1 MPISRQLALLGVL
14 AALNS
19 VVRLMGAGVAGI
31 ETAFVLI
38 ILSGYAFGPRFG
50 FLLATLSM
58 LTSAF
63 MSGGVG
69 PWLLFQI
76 LAAALVGLGA
86 GWLPQIKRL
95 ALKLATLSV
104 YAIVA
109 SYFYGALVTFWT
121 WPLFTGPDTAISYL
135 DEGSLTENALRFIKF
150 QLVSGGLIWD
160 TGRAITT
167 VALIL
172 MTGKALLAVLSRATT
187 FVEYHVAPREESQ
200 PPAVT

>member
-1 MPISRQLALLGVL
+1 MPISRKLALLGVL

-19 VVRLMGAGVAGI
+19 VMRLMGAGVAGI

-38 ILSGYAFGPRFG
+38 ILSGYVFGARFG

-58 LTSAF
+58 LTSAL

-69 PWLLFQI
+69 PWLLFQV
-76 LAAALVGLGA
+76 LAAALIGLGA
-86 GWLPQIKRL
+86 GWLPKPKLIG
-95 ALKLATLSV
+95 LKLAILSV
-104 YAIVA
+104 YAVFA
-109 SYFYGALVTFWT
+109 SYLYGALVTFWT
-121 WPLFTGPDTAISYL
+121 WPLFTGPGTAISYL
-135 DEGSLTENALRFIKF
+135 EGGSITENASRFIQF

-172 MTGKALLAVLSRATT
+172 ITGKALLAVLARATAT
-187 FVEYHVAPREESQ
+187 VEYRTSHQ
-200 PPAVT
+200 Q

>member
-38 ILSGYAFGPRFG
+38 ILSGYVFGARFG

-58 LTSAF
+58 LTSAL

-69 PWLLFQI
+69 PWLLFQV
-76 LAAALVGLGA
+76 LAAALIGLGA
-86 GWLPQIKRL
+86 GWLPKPKRL
-95 ALKLATLSV
+95 ALKLTTLSV
-104 YAIVA
+104 YAVVA

-121 WPLFTGPDTAISYL
+121 WPLFIGPGTAISYL
-135 DEGSLTENALRFIKF
+135 EGGNVTENALRFIQF
-150 QLVSGGLIWD
+150 QLISGGLIWD

-172 MTGKALLAVLSRATT
+172 IAGKALLAVLKRATT
-187 FVEYHVAPREESQ
+187 TVDYRLTAGQ
-200 PPAVT
+200 

>member
-1 MPISRQLALLGVL
+1 MPPSRQLALLGVL

-38 ILSGYAFGPRFG
+38 ILSGYAFGARFG

-58 LTSAF
+58 LTSAL

-69 PWLLFQI
+69 PWLPFQV
-76 LAAALVGLGA
+76 LAAAVIGLGA
-86 GWLPQIKRL
+86 GWLPKPKRL
-95 ALKLATLSV
+95 TVTLGVLSV
-104 YAIVA
+104 YAVIA
-109 SYFYGALVTFWT
+109 SYLYGAFVTFWT
-121 WPLFTGPDTAISYL
+121 WPLFTGPGTSISYI
-135 DEGSLTENALRFIKF
+135 EGGSLPENALRFVQF

-172 MTGKALLAVLSRATT
+172 ITGKALLAVLKRATT
-187 FVEYHVAPREESQ
+187 TVDYRLATRQ
-200 PPAVT
+200 

>member
-1 MPISRQLALLGVL
+1 MPLSRQLALLGVL

-38 ILSGYAFGPRFG
+38 ILAGYVFGARFG

-58 LTSAF
+58 LTSAL

-69 PWLLFQI
+69 PWLLFQV
-76 LAAALVGLGA
+76 LAAALIGLGA
-86 GWLPQIKRL
+86 GWLPKPKSLGI
-95 ALKLATLSV
+95 KLAILSV
-104 YAIVA
+104 YAVIA
-109 SYFYGALVTFWT
+109 SYLYGALVTFWT
-121 WPLFTGPDTAISYL
+121 WPLFTGPGTAISYL
-135 DEGSLTENALRFIKF
+135 EGGSFTENALRFLQF

-172 MTGKALLAVLSRATT
+172 ITGKTLLTTLNRATNRAI
-187 FVEYHVAPREESQ
+187 FKIV
-200 PPAVT
+200 

>member
-1 MPISRQLALLGVL
+1 MPLSRQLALLGVL

-38 ILSGYAFGPRFG
+38 ILSGYVFGARFG

-58 LTSAF
+58 FTSAL

-69 PWLLFQI
+69 PWLLFQV
-76 LAAALVGLGA
+76 LAASLIGLGA
-86 GWLPQIKRL
+86 GFLPKPKSL
-95 ALKLATLSV
+95 GFKLAILSV
-104 YAIVA
+104 YAVIA
-109 SYFYGALVTFWT
+109 SYLYGALVTFWT
-121 WPLFTGPDTAISYL
+121 WPLFTGPGTAISYL
-135 DEGSLTENALRFIKF
+135 EGGSFTENALRFLHF

-172 MTGKALLAVLSRATT
+172 ITGQALLAVLKRATT
-187 FVEYHVAPREESQ
+187 IVDYRLTARR
-200 PPAVT
+200 

>member
-1 MPISRQLALLGVL
+1 MPLSRQLALLGVL

-38 ILSGYAFGPRFG
+38 ILSGYVFGARFG

-58 LTSAF
+58 LTSALL
-63 MSGGVG
+63 SGGVG
-69 PWLLFQI
+69 PWLLFQV
-76 LAAALVGLGA
+76 LAAALIGLGA
-86 GWLPQIKRL
+86 GWLPKPKSLGI
-95 ALKLATLSV
+95 KLAILSV
-104 YAIVA
+104 YAVIA
-109 SYFYGALVTFWT
+109 SYLYGALVTFWT
-121 WPLFTGPDTAISYL
+121 WPLFTGPGTAISYL
-135 DEGSLTENALRFIKF
+135 EGGSFTENALRFLQF

-172 MTGKALLAVLSRATT
+172 ITGKTLLTTLNRATNRAI
-187 FVEYHVAPREESQ
+187 FKIV
-200 PPAVT
+200 

>member
-1 MPISRQLALLGVL
+1 MPLSRQLALLGVL

-38 ILSGYAFGPRFG
+38 ILSGYVFGARFG

-58 LTSAF
+58 LTSAL

-69 PWLLFQI
+69 PWLLFQV
-76 LAAALVGLGA
+76 LAAALIGLGA
-86 GWLPQIKRL
+86 GWLPKPKSLGI
-95 ALKLATLSV
+95 KLAILSV
-104 YAIVA
+104 YAVIA
-109 SYFYGALVTFWT
+109 SYLYGALVTFWT
-121 WPLFTGPDTAISYL
+121 WPLFTGPGTAISYL
-135 DEGSLTENALRFIKF
+135 EGGSFTENALRFLQF

-172 MTGKALLAVLSRATT
+172 ITGKTLLTTLNRATNRAI
-187 FVEYHVAPREESQ
+187 FKIV
-200 PPAVT
+200 

>member
-1 MPISRQLALLGVL
+1 MPLSRKLALLGVL

-31 ETAFVLI
+31 ETVFVLI
-38 ILSGYAFGPRFG
+38 ILAGYAFGSRFG

-69 PWLLFQI
+69 PWLLFQV
-76 LAAALVGLGA
+76 LAAALIGLGA
-86 GWLPQIKRL
+86 GWLPKPKRL
-95 ALKLATLSV
+95 ALKLTTLSV
-104 YAIVA
+104 YAVVA

-121 WPLFTGPDTAISYL
+121 WPLFTGPGTAISYL
-135 DEGSLTENALRFIKF
+135 EGGSFTENALRFIQF

-172 MTGKALLAVLSRATT
+172 IAGKALLAVLKRGTT
-187 FVEYHVAPREESQ
+187 TVDYRLAAGQ
-200 PPAVT
+200 

>member
-1 MPISRQLALLGVL
+1 MPLSRQLALLGVL

-38 ILSGYAFGPRFG
+38 ILAGYVFGARFG

-58 LTSAF
+58 LTSAL

-69 PWLLFQI
+69 PWLLFQV
-76 LAAALVGLGA
+76 LAAALIGLGA
-86 GWLPQIKRL
+86 GWLPKPKSLGI
-95 ALKLATLSV
+95 KLAILSV
-104 YAIVA
+104 YAVIA
-109 SYFYGALVTFWT
+109 SYLYGALVTFWT
-121 WPLFTGPDTAISYL
+121 WPLFTGPGTAISYL
-135 DEGSLTENALRFIKF
+135 EGGSLAENALRFLQF

-172 MTGKALLAVLSRATT
+172 ITGKTLLTTLNRATNRAI
-187 FVEYHVAPREESQ
+187 FKIV
-200 PPAVT
+200 